1 MKQCANRGCVL
12 YGVGFFVGMPL
23 LLVVIGLL
31 VIAGRERASKRMLNE
46 RLDKIV
52 AEGLPVDDATMLNF
66 TNSLTSTQDTKAWLA
81 VLGEL
86 TSNEFTKSAQGVPIF
101 SATAEII
108 VPAPEHAWAEEKVT
122 REFLATLLPPGGQ
135 PFGYRMEDDQVL
147 LWGFDL
153 NHASTTP
160 PEPPSTAEGE
170 SSAELNK
177 RWIWKLKKTQ
187 E

>member
-1 MKQCANRGCVL
+1 
-12 YGVGFFVGMPL
+12 MP
-23 LLVVIGLL
+23 
-31 VIAGRERASKRMLNE
+31 SS
-46 RLDKIV
+46 LD
-52 AEGLPVDDATMLNF
+52 E
-66 TNSLTSTQDTKAWLA
+66 LTSLE
-81 VLGEL
+81 LGEL
-86 TSNEFTKSAQGVPIF
+86 NLDANS
-101 SATAEII
+101 
-108 VPAPEHAWAEEKVT
+108 
-122 REFLATLLPPGGQ
+122 LLPPGGQ